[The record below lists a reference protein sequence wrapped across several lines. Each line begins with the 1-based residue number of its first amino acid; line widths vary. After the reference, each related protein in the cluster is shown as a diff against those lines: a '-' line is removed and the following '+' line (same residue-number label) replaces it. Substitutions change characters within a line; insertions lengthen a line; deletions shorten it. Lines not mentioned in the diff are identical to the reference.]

1 MLLDALRTVAWEQRT
16 AQFHCAVAL
25 ADPAGKIILEAAG
38 GCAGRIALAAAG
50 SHGFGYDPLFHLDAA
65 RCTLAELDGP
75 HKDRISH
82 RGNAV
87 RALFPQLQAL
97 AVNAGAG

>member
-1 MLLDALRTVAWEQRT
+1 M
-16 AQFHCAVAL
+16 AL

-38 GCAGRIALAAAG
+38 ECTGRNALAAAG
-50 SHGFGYDPLFHLDAA
+50 SHGIGNDPLFHLDAA
-65 RCTLAELDGP
+65 CCTLAELDGAR
-75 HKDRISH
+75 KDRISH

-97 AVNAGAG
+97 AVDAGAG